1 MQDKM
6 NEQFRQHQQN
16 ADSPAD
22 DNKST
27 QQKEPIGEY
36 IDFEEI
42 K

>member
-1 MQDKM
+1 MQNKM
-6 NEQFRQHQQN
+6 NEQFGQHEQN
-16 ADSPAD
+16 ADSRA

-27 QQKEPIGEY
+27 QQKEPVGEY

>member
-1 MQDKM
+1 MQNKM
-6 NEQFRQHQQN
+6 NEQFQQHQQN
-16 ADSPAD
+16 ADSPG

-27 QQKEPIGEY
+27 QSKEPIGEY